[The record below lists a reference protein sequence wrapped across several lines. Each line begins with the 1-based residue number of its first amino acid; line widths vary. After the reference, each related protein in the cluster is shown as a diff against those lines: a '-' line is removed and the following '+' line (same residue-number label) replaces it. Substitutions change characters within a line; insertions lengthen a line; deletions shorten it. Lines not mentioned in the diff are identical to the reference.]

1 MALIKFCFFAKNLTY
16 GNAGG
21 PFDDFTIALCTYC
34 KLMYLDLYVIQL
46 FDILSIS
53 FFFKSPWRNLLL
65 DSSVL
70 SNHFS
75 EEIMQLRIFVIKC
88 IRHFHSHIFLWILLT
103 SKNGTIIKVL
113 FHFFPLPSN
122 VHSSS
127 RYSCRIKGF
136 SQIYC
141 IVKEY
146 ARCDTLGIN
155 GVS

>member
-16 GNAGG
+16 GNAGA
-21 PFDDFTIALCTYC
+21 PFLWFLRLRYVRTAN
-34 KLMYLDLYVIQL
+34 LDLYVIQL

-75 EEIMQLRIFVIKC
+75 EEIMQLRIFVMKYVL
-88 IRHFHSHIFLWILLT
+88 HFHSHIFFMDLPYFEKRNHNKSFI
-103 SKNGTIIKVL
+103 SL
-113 FHFFPLPSN
+113 FPFPFKR
-122 VHSSS
+122 HSS

-136 SQIYC
+136 LRFIM
-141 IVKEY
+141 
-146 ARCDTLGIN
+146 L
-155 GVS
+155 

>member
-1 MALIKFCFFAKNLTY
+1 METQELLFMILRLRYVRTAN
-16 GNAGG
+16 
-21 PFDDFTIALCTYC
+21 
-34 KLMYLDLYVIQL
+34 LDLYVIQL

-75 EEIMQLRIFVIKC
+75 EEIMQLRIFVMKYVL
-88 IRHFHSHIFLWILLT
+88 HFHSHIFFMDLAYFKKRSHNKSFI
-103 SKNGTIIKVL
+103 SL
-113 FHFFPLPSN
+113 FPFPFKRTY
-122 VHSSS
+122 VRSS

-136 SQIYC
+136 SQIYYV
-141 IVKEY
+141 VKEY